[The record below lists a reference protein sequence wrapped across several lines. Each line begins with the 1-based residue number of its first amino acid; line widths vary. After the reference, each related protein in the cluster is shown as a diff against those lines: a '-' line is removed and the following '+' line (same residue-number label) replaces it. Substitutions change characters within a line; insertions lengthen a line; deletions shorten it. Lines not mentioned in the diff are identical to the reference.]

1 MKRTIK
7 LALAA
12 AMAMGATSAFATN
25 GDSLIG
31 MGAKSRSM
39 GGTGIAH
46 FNGSESATSNPALI
60 TKAKGTNFTF
70 GGTYF
75 SPDVEVTTND
85 TLLGSATPNGNDLS
99 AESDAKHNIIPYV
112 ALTEKLGNGWAV
124 GASMF
129 GSAGMGTDWRS
140 TAPLGNADF
149 TGGFGAGVGPDFAGN
164 FTTGGALGSDLG
176 LYSMRSNLLLLK
188 FSVPIAYG
196 QDNWSVG
203 IAPVLMYGALDIA
216 FKSPNSFFAAV
227 NGSGIPT
234 GPADGT
240 TPFVNL
246 FNGGS
251 NSTGNGSSSSFG
263 LGLELGAAYTLP
275 EMGLTFGATYH
286 SSIEM
291 EYKDQISAA
300 SASFGYGSAGANF
313 GEFSDKLEQ
322 PAEYG
327 LGIDWTEGDISV
339 TADWKNIRWGNAR
352 GYENFGWENQN
363 VYALGAEYRMD
374 DLALRIGYNYAK
386 NPIKNNTDTTPVPNT
401 AGGNFL
407 NPNTNGD
414 TMNAFNHVM
423 FPAVTERHYT
433 LGAGYQFTKNV
444 GADLA
449 VTYAT
454 SPDVT
459 VGADSV
465 GLGTLT
471 VTNDQLAV
479 SANINYSF

>member
-1 MKRTIK
+1 MTKTIK
-7 LALAA
+7 LALVA

-31 MGAKSRSM
+31 LGAKSRAM

-60 TKAKGTNFTF
+60 SKSKGSNITF

-75 SPDVEVTTND
+75 RPDVEIKVENSTNA
-85 TLLGSATPNGNDLS
+85 LGLENDLT
-99 AESDAKHNIIPYV
+99 AKSDAKHNVIPYV
-112 ALTEKLGNGWAV
+112 ALTESLDNGFTV
-124 GASMF
+124 GVSMF

-149 TGGFGAGVGPDFAGN
+149 TPAFVPAAGSEADF
-164 FTTGGALGSDLG
+164 G

-188 FSVPIAYG
+188 FSVPLAYS

-216 FKSPNSFFAAV
+216 FQTPDYIEQALPAGLGGGFAM
-227 NGSGIPT
+227 IPT
-234 GPADGT
+234 G
-240 TPFVNL
+240 
-246 FNGGS
+246 GS
-251 NSTGNGSSSSFG
+251 NDVGRGSSASFG

-275 EMGLTFGATYH
+275 DIGLTLGAIYH

-291 EYKDQISAA
+291 EYKNQISVAA
-300 SASFGYGSAGANF
+300 AAFNYGTPGANYAGF
-313 GEFSDKLEQ
+313 TDKLEQ

-327 LGIDWTEGDISV
+327 LGVDWSEGDISV
-339 TADWKNIRWGNAR
+339 TADWKNIRWGDAR
-352 GYENFGWENQN
+352 GYQDFGWENQN

-374 DLALRIGYNYAK
+374 DLSLRIGYNYAK
-386 NPIKNNTDTTPVPNT
+386 NPIKNNTDATPVT
-401 AGGNFL
+401 DFTDQGNINAL
-407 NPNTNGD
+407 PNTNGD
-414 TMNAFNHVM
+414 TINAFNHVM

-433 LGAGYQFTKNV
+433 IGAGYQFTKNV

-459 VGADSV
+459 VSAASV
-465 GLGTLT
+465 GLGDLT

-479 SANINYSF
+479 SANLNYSF